1 MRGSS
6 TVRTERGR
14 CASGA
19 PTTRGNRRGPISLWL
34 EAEATRHFNSEDLER
49 GNTEKGL
56 SGSLGDGRGDWR
68 LELESDLDLEP
79 SAYIRTPDG
88 FLTAMHAVA
97 RSAEV
102 GGETVHRVPIFN
114 PGGNRNQVSWLRV
127 ANLADSSTRVTIRG
141 RDDAGRAAPQGEVR
155 LTLPGGGARRVSAP
169 QLESGAS
176 GLSGRFGAGTGKW
189 RLSVSADGEIEV
201 VSLLASPTG
210 HLSNLSTTPRGAP
223 SPSGDGNDTIAEAL
237 DVAVGATVSG
247 RIDSPGDVDYFRID
261 VAHAGTLVVWT
272 SGEVET
278 ELELLDVDGNP
289 LPSALRPSAA
299 RASGAGA
306 QVAARAVTLAPNF
319 DSKEYEVLGG
329 ERFVVRVGHKSGVGG
344 LRARE
349 QERAGRGDQRG
360 QEQALAQLEPGHE
373 RLGGDV

>member
-1 MRGSS
+1 MGGGTGAWSS
-6 TVRTERGR
+6 RATSTSSPRRT
-14 CASGA
+14 SA
-19 PTTRGNRRGPISLWL
+19 PPT
-34 EAEATRHFNSEDLER
+34 
-49 GNTEKGL
+49 
-56 SGSLGDGRGDWR
+56 
-68 LELESDLDLEP
+68 
-79 SAYIRTPDG
+79 G

-102 GGETVHRVPIFN
+102 GGEDGA
-114 PGGNRNQVSWLRV
+114 PGADIQPRGQPQQVSWLRV
-127 ANLADSSTRVTIRG
+127 ANLDDSSTRVTIRG

-210 HLSNLSTTPRGAP
+210 HLSNLSTTPGGAP
-223 SPSGDGNDTIAEAL
+223 SLSGDGNDTIAEAL

-289 LPSALRPSAA
+289 LPSALRPSAV

-306 QVAARAVTLAPNF
+306 QVATRAANLAPNF
-319 DSKEYEVLGG
+319 RSKEYEVHAG
-329 ERFVVRVGHKSGVGG
+329 ERVIVRVGHKSGVGG
-344 LRARE
+344 FELGSKNV
-349 QERAGRGDQRG
+349 RAGGDQRG